1 MTSRIK
7 HFLPAIIL
15 ILIVLGL
22 VVWYMIAVP
31 APTHTFG
38 TPPTPVASEPAKV
51 SEDATYY
58 TVDATYPTSTSLE
71 GAANQAAVA
80 SMKSFVEQEIAKFK
94 DNGNFASLTKD
105 DVQML
110 GLDER
115 KYALGIEYKMYES
128 ASTLSYVFQMYTD
141 TGGAHP
147 NTYYRTFTF
156 NKESGDALELGD
168 VFVSNAPYLETLST
182 QARNTLPGMIATME
196 SVSVSEVDTEYIK
209 SGTLPEEDSFQNF
222 YFEGTNLVLLF
233 PPYQI
238 GPYVLGMIT
247 LPIATNELKD
257 LKPEYMK

>member
-7 HFLPAIIL
+7 QFLPAIIL

-22 VVWYMIAVP
+22 LVWYMVMVP

-38 TPPTPVASEPAKV
+38 TPPTQVASEPAKV
-51 SEDATYY
+51 TEDATYY
-58 TVDATYPTSTSLE
+58 TVDATYPTATTLSGT
-71 GAANQAAVA
+71 ADQAAVSA
-80 SMKSFVEQEIAKFK
+80 MKGFVEQEIAKFK
-94 DNGNFASLTKD
+94 DNGNFANLTHD

-110 GLDER
+110 GLDQR

-128 ASTLSYVFQMYTD
+128 ASTLSYVYQMYQD

-156 NKESGDALELGD
+156 DKESGEALELGD
-168 VFVSNAPYLETLST
+168 VFVPSAKYLETLSV
-182 QARNTLPGMIATME
+182 QARSRLPAMIAAME
-196 SVSVSEVDTEYIK
+196 SVSVSEVDMDYIN

-222 YFEGTNLVLLF
+222 YFEGKNLVLLF

-247 LPIATNELKD
+247 LPIPASELKE
-257 LKPEYMK
+257 LKSAYTK